1 MPEHPKPQTP
11 SPENPLGPLNPPD
24 PLDTPPKAQKN
35 RRRRPQRM
43 STRER
48 LKAVDVSLQARLK
61 RVRQRLLPILQTSL
75 ASGLAYWISKDLFGH
90 PRPFFAPIAV
100 ILVIGITS
108 GDRVT
113 KAVDIAIGCILGVLV
128 GDVIFY
134 RLGDGAWQIAL
145 IVFGSLVLASF
156 LSKSVLLNNQVAIG
170 CILIATIMPP
180 GAEVTGLDRTVDA
193 FVGCSVALL
202 TLAIIPQGPMTS
214 ARSEIAQVMS
224 LMSSVLD
231 DVAEGLSTTD
241 PESIREALDLIR
253 GSQTRIDSMSA
264 AVQSG
269 QETAALSPF
278 LWGRKR
284 QLSSMSAVIPAVDNA
299 VRNTRVLARRALVIC
314 EDSDTVSEKQIELI
328 DALSNV
334 ALELSALYEVNSQK
348 VQAQVIPRL
357 VQELRS
363 VAQDSGMD
371 VVEGAVEGAVDKPV
385 LAAYAI
391 LAQTR
396 SMTVDMLQV
405 CGMSRESALAA
416 LAPTSTTPN
425 VPPETFDFD

>member
-1 MPEHPKPQTP
+1 M
-11 SPENPLGPLNPPD
+11 
-24 PLDTPPKAQKN
+24 
-35 RRRRPQRM
+35 
-43 STRER
+43 
-48 LKAVDVSLQARLK
+48 
-61 RVRQRLLPILQTSL
+61 
-75 ASGLAYWISKDLFGH
+75 
-90 PRPFFAPIAV
+90 

-328 DALSNV
+328 DALSNA

-371 VVEGAVEGAVDKPV
+371 VVEGAVEGAADKPV